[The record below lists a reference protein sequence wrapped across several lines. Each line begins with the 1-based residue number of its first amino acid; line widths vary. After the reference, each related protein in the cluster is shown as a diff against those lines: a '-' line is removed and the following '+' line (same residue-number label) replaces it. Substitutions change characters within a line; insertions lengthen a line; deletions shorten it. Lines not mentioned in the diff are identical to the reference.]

1 MVGRG
6 TEGGAVTAIDA
17 LIDPL
22 DEEAQAGE
30 EEPRETAGE
39 GAFTR
44 FVRALAPGREVDP
57 ALLREVEQKLER
69 ALVRELRRRR
79 LWHCHPSLLGVVGWP
94 HWYDREPG
102 QGGPLAELVEDAATF
117 IFVQRMASLK
127 NQLLAKPNIEGL
139 VFTAVYQFV
148 QHRQVTHDRLGSDVF
163 ELLRSAVRQ
172 AVAAGELR
180 VVSGEP
186 KIGNA
191 TLLALAASTAATE
204 AASPERLA
212 SVVERWGG
220 ALASSLVTAVGE
232 DKGRLVADLA
242 RRLSELDELGVHAF
256 RFGDLIHPLKADL
269 RARLT
274 ALFGQELG
282 ETGLEEEQNG
292 LARVCRELQ
301 PDVEQRLMAE
311 DRFRKLIDCMAAAID
326 VHQAPERTRHYLRR
340 MLVFLR
346 AFAAEQVRIG
356 RRDGLLPSLRK
367 LAVLVGVPR
376 ERLGEMLGTLGEF
389 LLHCRLRFDGEVA
402 ELLAAARSGEEA
414 AS

>member
-1 MVGRG
+1 MVGQG
-6 TEGGAVTAIDA
+6 TEGGAVTAIDD

-22 DEEAQAGE
+22 DEQAQANE
-30 EEPRETAGE
+30 EEPREVEGE

-44 FVRALAPGREVDP
+44 LVRALAPGCEIAP
-57 ALLREVEQKLER
+57 ALLEEVERKLER

-79 LWHCHPSLLGVVGWP
+79 LWHSHPSFLGVVGWP

-102 QGGPLAELVEDAATF
+102 RGGPLAELVEDAATF
-117 IFVQRMASLK
+117 IFVQRMGSLK
-127 NQLLAKPNIEGL
+127 AQLLTKPNIEGL

-148 QHRQVTHDRLGSDVF
+148 QHRQLTHDRLGSDVF

-186 KIGNA
+186 RIGNA
-191 TLLALAASTAATE
+191 TLLALAASTVAVEVAG
-204 AASPERLA
+204 PERLA
-212 SVVERWGG
+212 SVVESWGG
-220 ALASSLVTAVGE
+220 ALASSLITAVGE

-269 RARLT
+269 RARLA
-274 ALFGQELG
+274 ALYGLERG
-282 ETGLEEEQNG
+282 ETGLAEEQGG
-292 LARVCRELQ
+292 LARVCRDLQ
-301 PDVEQRLMAE
+301 PDVEQRLAAE
-311 DRFRKLIDCMAAAID
+311 DRFRKLIDCMAASID
-326 VHQAPERTRHYLRR
+326 VHQGPERTRHYLRR

-367 LAVLVGVPR
+367 LAALAGVPR
-376 ERLGEMLGTLGEF
+376 ERLSEMLGTLGEF
-389 LLHCRLRFDGEVA
+389 LRHCRQELDGEVA
-402 ELLAAARSGEEA
+402 AVLAASRARQEA
-414 AS
+414 AP